1 MKLGGKSSMRIEELK
16 QLYEMAKQLGS
27 GKDPS
32 TNLAFSEDT
41 ILNSQIIRKYNNKV
55 AEILCEIIRTSEQA
69 KQGQNIDLKN
79 RKLQFHLNDEAKK
92 SFKF

>member
-55 AEILCEIIRTSEQA
+55 L
-69 KQGQNIDLKN
+69 
-79 RKLQFHLNDEAKK
+79 
-92 SFKF
+92 